1 MSKRTRHM
9 NIKYFHVA
17 DRIKLGQVVVEYLK
31 TENMIAD
38 TLTKPL
44 QGTKF
49 REFRE
54 KIMDSHS
61 MRPDLLQGCVG
72 KVVLENSNSDDG
84 RENTSSGP
92 MNEKLKR
99 AVRPP
104 EPGWG
109 ASQITQKSVESGVRP
124 GVFPRLPNSLG
135 YLGESVESSL

>member
-1 MSKRTRHM
+1 
-9 NIKYFHVA
+9 
-17 DRIKLGQVVVEYLK
+17 
-31 TENMIAD
+31 
-38 TLTKPL
+38 
-44 QGTKF
+44 
-49 REFRE
+49 
-54 KIMDSHS
+54 MDSHS

-99 AVRPP
+99 AAVRPP
-104 EPGWG
+104 GPGWG